1 MQLDDMAPN
10 SGDHGTGLSRFVS
23 TIGHPS
29 QWSTGMAIG
38 VIFVAS
44 FLIGVLFT
52 SLILA
57 GVIEIQPHAIKSF
70 FKALMGKS

>member
-1 MQLDDMAPN
+1 MQLDDSPAN
-10 SGDHGTGLSRFVS
+10 QGDKVSGLSGFAYS
-23 TIGHPS
+23 IGHPS
-29 QWSTGMAIG
+29 QWSTRMAIG
-38 VIFVAS
+38 VIFVGS
-44 FLIGVLFT
+44 FVIGVLFT